1 MYTIY
6 TYIYTP
12 VIRRSSYTSPR
23 CLGGGRLVGSGTAQA
38 LRGAL
43 ARLCGPPGAAG
54 HGELDGFR
62 WLEEGLVDW
71 DIL

>member
-1 MYTIY
+1 MYIY
-6 TYIYTP
+6 SITCILYIYTP

-43 ARLCGPPGAAG
+43 ARLCGSSGAAG
-54 HGELDGFR
+54 HGELEVFG
-62 WLEEGLVDW
+62 G
-71 DIL
+71 